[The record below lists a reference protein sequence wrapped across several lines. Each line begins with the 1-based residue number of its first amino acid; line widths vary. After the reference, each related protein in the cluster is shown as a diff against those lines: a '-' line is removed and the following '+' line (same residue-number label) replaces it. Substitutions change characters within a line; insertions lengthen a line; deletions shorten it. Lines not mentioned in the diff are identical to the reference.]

1 MKATEI
7 IRAALTR
14 LGVYATGEE
23 VPADDAIP
31 ALRVL
36 NDLLEQYRLQP
47 LMRLPITLVL
57 PLKPHDEVLLTSNLN
72 RVVIT
77 GLAIELGT
85 DYGIE
90 PSGSVM
96 RSHQSALAA
105 LKLSNGVMLIK
116 ESDLSHGKGGDFYAS
131 S

>member
-105 LKLSNGVMLIK
+105 G
-116 ESDLSHGKGGDFYAS
+116 
-131 S
+131 

>member
-90 PSGSVM
+90 PSSSVM

-105 LKLSNGVMLIK
+105 LKLSNGVMLVK
-116 ESDLSHGKGGDFYAS
+116 ESDLSHGKGADFYAS
-131 S
+131 N